1 SPARLDAVL
10 RGAERTLDDHARR
23 LRRAGRATAEAR
35 ARQLD
40 VLAAQV
46 AAADPTRLLARGW
59 SLTRTAEGR
68 LVRSPDDAPPG
79 TEVITTLAAGRLR
92 SQVLDDH

>member
-1 SPARLDAVL
+1 
-10 RGAERTLDDHARR
+10 R
-23 LRRAGRATAEAR
+23 LRRAGRATADAHGGR
-35 ARQLD
+35 LD

-46 AAADPTRLLARGW
+46 GAADPTRLLARGW
-59 SLTRTAEGR
+59 TLTHTADGR

-79 TEVITTLAAGRLR
+79 TEVVTTLAAGRLR